1 MKLATCLTNE
11 MCEEEKSKIKK
22 IDLAKKLSLEQR
34 SKIEILKDIES
45 EEKQLL
51 EESEH
56 KIKIEKTCVVKSLEL
71 FIKQKF
77 LYDWHFIRKS
87 S

>member
-1 MKLATCLTNE
+1 MW
-11 MCEEEKSKIKK
+11 EEEKSKIKK